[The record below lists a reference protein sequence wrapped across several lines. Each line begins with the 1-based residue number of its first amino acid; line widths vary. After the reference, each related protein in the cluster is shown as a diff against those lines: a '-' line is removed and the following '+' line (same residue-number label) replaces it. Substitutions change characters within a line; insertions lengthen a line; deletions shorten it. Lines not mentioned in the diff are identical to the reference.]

1 MNNNHIAKYNTSIGW
16 TALLL
21 VASFELG
28 LSLPSFGQQIVANRF
43 PVLTPESSI
52 KRAEDAGVKEHT
64 HLRVLLVDNASAA
77 ESASFNTPASIRSAY
92 SLPSTGGSNAIAIV
106 DAYDYPTAL
115 SDFNTFSKEFSL
127 PQETSTSATGG
138 SSGSGGSS
146 GPGGGTPPRL
156 PFPFGGGPFDSRWN
170 HAFGFARGVSSS
182 AKETTYATTTTTTTT
197 NTVFQVVYATGQKP
211 QSGGNTISSWNL
223 EAALDIE
230 WAHAL
235 APSAKIY
242 LVEAASDSNADLM
255 YAVKVA
261 SSISGVKEISMSWGG
276 SETETE
282 ANYDSYFQTSGIVYV
297 ASSGDTS
304 AETEYPA
311 VSPYVVA
318 AGGTTLNRDS
328 SGNFLSETAWSDTGC
343 GPSTYESR
351 PIYQNAIYSIVGSK
365 RGTADISFDANPNTG
380 VNVYDST
387 PYEGEEGWWVLGG
400 TSVAAPCLAG
410 VINLAASSNGFATG
424 TTAEQ
429 SRIYSYLNN
438 SSAFRDITSGSDGAY
453 KCAAGWDYVTGVGSP
468 IGLTGK

>member
-1 MNNNHIAKYNTSIGW
+1 MANNHITKHNHFTRWS
-16 TALLL
+16 TLLL
-21 VASFELG
+21 AASFGLG
-28 LSLPSFGQQIVANRF
+28 LSLPSFGQQIVTNRF
-43 PVLTPESSI
+43 PVLIPESTI

-64 HLRVLLVDNASAA
+64 HLRVLMVDNASSAA
-77 ESASFNTPASIRSAY
+77 SASFNTPASIRSVY

-115 SDFNTFSKEFSL
+115 NDFNAFSKEFSL

-138 SSGSGGSS
+138 SSSGGSS
-146 GPGGGTPPRL
+146 GGGLRPPS
-156 PFPFGGGPFDSRWN
+156 PFPGGPFNSKPN
-170 HAFGFARGVSSS
+170 GAFGLPQGNSS
-182 AKETTYATTTTTTTT
+182 ASTASTTSSTTTT

-242 LVEAASDSNADLM
+242 LVEAASDSTADLM

-261 SSISGVKEISMSWGG
+261 SAISGVKEVSMSWGG
-276 SETETE
+276 SETKTE

-304 AETEYPA
+304 AEPEYPA

-318 AGGTTLNRDS
+318 SGGTTLNRDS
-328 SGNFLSETAWSDTGC
+328 SGNFVSETAWSDTGC
-343 GPSTYESR
+343 GPSVYESR
-351 PIYQNAIYSIVGSK
+351 PSYQNGVYSIVGTK
-365 RGTADISFDANPNTG
+365 RGTADLSFDANPNTG
-380 VNVYDST
+380 VNIYDST
-387 PYEGEEGWWVLGG
+387 PYDGQEGWWVLGG
-400 TSVAAPCLAG
+400 TSVSAPSLSG
-410 VINLAASSNGFATG
+410 VINLAASSNGFAASTN
-424 TTAEQ
+424 AELT
-429 SRIYSYLNN
+429 RIYSYLNN

-453 KCAAGWDYVTGVGSP
+453 KCAVGWDYVTGVGSP

>member
-1 MNNNHIAKYNTSIGW
+1 MNNNHISKYNTSIGW
-16 TALLL
+16 STLLL
-21 VASFELG
+21 VAGFELG

-43 PVLTPESSI
+43 PILTPESSI

-64 HLRVLLVDNASAA
+64 HLRVLLVDNASTS
-77 ESASFNTPASIRSAY
+77 ESASFNTPESIRSAY

-146 GPGGGTPPRL
+146 GPGGGAPPRP
-156 PFPFGGGPFDSRWN
+156 PFPFGGGPFDSRSN
-170 HAFGFARGVSSS
+170 NAFGFAQGASSS
-182 AKETTYATTTTTTTT
+182 AKETTDATTTTTT

-230 WAHAL
+230 WAHAM

-261 SSISGVKEISMSWGG
+261 SAISGVKEISMSWGG
-276 SETETE
+276 SETKTE

-297 ASSGDTS
+297 SSSGDTS

-351 PIYQNAIYSIVGSK
+351 PTYQTAIYSIVGNK
-365 RGTADISFDANPNTG
+365 RGTADLSFDANPNTG

-387 PYEGEEGWWVLGG
+387 PYDGEKGWWVLGG
-400 TSVAAPCLAG
+400 TSVAAPSLAG

-429 SRIYSYLNN
+429 TRIYSYLNN

-468 IGLTGK
+468 IGLIGK